1 MARLRA
7 RWWASVPGT
16 HCLQR
21 LCKPQGFC
29 SLTAGLLLPQ
39 YCRQR
44 SKCAHSRRQ
53 RPCPSPSQKP
63 QWPCVIPLAAPIS
76 DRPRL
81 SYKVL
86 RSSCFASGS
95 KGALQSCFSLYL
107 PGNFFPYLIESLGQF
122 EPKNEL
128 FYSGVVSSFSNIN
141 RFYYII
147 YVNCIN

>member
-1 MARLRA
+1 MGVRP
-7 RWWASVPGT
+7 W
-16 HCLQR
+16 H
-21 LCKPQGFC
+21 
-29 SLTAGLLLPQ
+29 SLPAEVMQTPRVLLP
-39 YCRQR
+39 YGW
-44 SKCAHSRRQ
+44 
-53 RPCPSPSQKP
+53 SPSSPVLPPAEQVRSQQTP
-63 QWPCVIPLAAPIS
+63 ATLPLPLPEAPMALRYSPGSAPIS